1 MRKMRIWMRFASL
14 LAAMA
19 LLCAPLCCAETAADL
34 TRQCG
39 YWVNAGKKGNL
50 TDDSFRS
57 SWTYAGSDARLGIEL
72 PEGVAGGTLQIGWEF
87 EPSASQLEE
96 YDAERNLLRT
106 RDQSFTFPSVET
118 CVDLLPE
125 TKYVFLQLDA
135 PGQAIAELRV
145 YGPGELPEGVH
156 VWNPPVEKAELMV
169 VSTHQDDELIYF
181 GGTIPYYTVAQN
193 RPTVVVYM
201 ADCGRYRR
209 QEALNGLW
217 AMGVRDY
224 PDFINLKD
232 KRVKSIEEGLKLWGG
247 QDHVL
252 EELVA
257 RIRRYR
263 PEVIVTHDFDG
274 EYGHNQHKITAM
286 LMQEAIDA
294 AADASRFPESAAA
307 YGTWQVKKLY
317 IHLYGEN
324 QVNMPWKV
332 PLEEL
337 GGRTPLEVAQLG
349 YAEHASQQ
357 KYFQV
362 EDGGKYDNSI
372 FGLYFTTVGLDSGA
386 NDMFENIPTPTP
398 EITPTPEPTPTPEIT
413 PTPGPTAEPTAQL
426 VLPVLTAEPTAAP
439 TAEPVPAAEQSTP
452 GGMGLLLGM
461 LGGAAVLGIAVLAL
475 DKRARKRRRKHRRR
489 K

>member
-1 MRKMRIWMRFASL
+1 MFEKKNWMRLASL
-14 LAAMA
+14 LLV
-19 LLCAPLCCAETAADL
+19 LLLIGSTCLAEATEL
-34 TRQCG
+34 TRKCG
-39 YWVNAGKKGNL
+39 FWVQEGKKDNL
-50 TDDSFRS
+50 TDRNLHTD
-57 SWTYAGSDARLGIEL
+57 WTYKGDGARLGVEL
-72 PEGVAGGTLQIGWEF
+72 PEGVAGGTLQIGWDF
-87 EPSASQLEE
+87 EPSAYQVEE

-106 RDQSFTFPSVET
+106 RDQSLTFPCVET

-135 PGQAIAELRV
+135 PGQDIAELRV
-145 YGPGELPEGVH
+145 FGPGELPENVH

-169 VSTHQDDELIYF
+169 VSTHQDDELIFF

-201 ADCGRYRR
+201 ANCGRSRR

-224 PDFINLKD
+224 PDFIHLKD

-247 QDHVL
+247 EEHVL

-257 RIRRYR
+257 RIRRYK
-263 PEVIVTHDFDG
+263 PEVIVTHDLDG
-274 EYGHNQHKITAM
+274 EYGHNQHKITAR
-286 LMQEAIDA
+286 LMQDAIDA
-294 AADASRFPESAAA
+294 AADAARFPDTAAQ
-307 YGTWQVKKLY
+307 YGAWQVKKLY

-324 QVNMPWKV
+324 QVSMPWKV
-332 PLEEL
+332 PLEAL
-337 GGRTPLEVAQLG
+337 GGRTPLEVARLG

-362 EDGGKYDNSI
+362 EDGGKYDNAC
-372 FGLYFTTVGLDSGA
+372 FGLYFTAVGLDSGV

-398 EITPTPEPTPTPEIT
+398 EPTPTSEIT
-413 PTPGPTAEPTAQL
+413 PTPIPTEVPTAEPTAQI
-426 VLPVLTAEPTAAP
+426 VLPLLTAEPTAAP
-439 TAEPVPAAEQSTP
+439 TAEPVPTAEQSAP
-452 GGMGLLLGM
+452 GGMGVLLGM
-461 LGGAAVLGIAVLAL
+461 LGGAVALGIAVLAL
-475 DKRARKRRRKHRRR
+475 EKRARKRRRRHRRR

>member
-1 MRKMRIWMRFASL
+1 MQIASL
-14 LAAMA
+14 LLA
-19 LLCAPLCCAETAADL
+19 LLLFGSTCLAEAAEI
-34 TRQCG
+34 TRQCAF
-39 YWVNAGKKGNL
+39 WVSEGKKGNL

-72 PEGVAGGTLQIGWEF
+72 PDSVAGGTLQIGWDF
-87 EPSASQLEE
+87 EPSAYQVEE
-96 YDAERNLLRT
+96 YNAERNLLRT
-106 RDQSFTFPSVET
+106 RDSAFSFPCIET

-125 TKYVFLQLDA
+125 TKYVFLQMTA
-135 PGQAIAELRV
+135 PDQAIAELRV
-145 YGPGELPEGVH
+145 FGPGELPENVH

-169 VSTHQDDELIYF
+169 VSTHQDDELIFF

-201 ADCGRYRR
+201 ANCGRSRR

-217 AMGVRDY
+217 AMGVRNY
-224 PDFINLKD
+224 PQFINLKD

-252 EELVA
+252 EELA
-257 RIRRYR
+257 ACIRCYR
-263 PEVIVTHDFDG
+263 PEVIVTHDLDG
-274 EYGHNQHKITAM
+274 EYGHNQHKITAR
-286 LMQEAIDA
+286 LMQQAIDA

-337 GGRTPLEVAQLG
+337 GGRTPLEVARLG

-398 EITPTPEPTPTPEIT
+398 EITPTPSPTPTPVIT
-413 PTPGPTAEPTAQL
+413 PTPVPTAEPTAQI
-426 VLPVLTAEPTAAP
+426 VLPVLTAGPTAAP
-439 TAEPVPAAEQSTP
+439 TAETVPAAEQSAP
-452 GGMGLLLGM
+452 GGMGLLLAM
-461 LGGAAVLGIAVLAL
+461 LGGAVALGIAVLAL
-475 DKRARKRRRKHRRR
+475 DKRARKRRRRHKRR

>member
-1 MRKMRIWMRFASL
+1 MKIWRGLAAL
-14 LAAMA
+14 LA
-19 LLCAPLCCAETAADL
+19 LLLLGSTCLAEAAEI
-34 TRQCG
+34 TRQCAF
-39 YWVNAGKKGNL
+39 WVSEGKKGNL
-50 TDDSFRS
+50 TDRNLHSD
-57 SWTYAGSDARLGIEL
+57 WTYKGDEARLGIEL
-72 PEGVAGGTLQIGWEF
+72 PEGVAGGTLLSGWDF
-87 EPSASQLEE
+87 EPGAYQLEE

-135 PGQAIAELRV
+135 PDQDIAELRV
-145 YGPGELPEGVH
+145 YGPGDLPEGAH
-156 VWNPPVEKAELMV
+156 RWEAPVEKADLMV
-169 VSTHQDDELIYF
+169 VSTHQDDELIFF
-181 GGTIPYYTVAQN
+181 GGTIPYYPVAQN

-201 ADCGRYRR
+201 ANCGRSRR

-217 AMGVRDY
+217 TMGVRNY
-224 PDFINLKD
+224 PEFINLAD

-349 YAEHASQQ
+349 SAEHASQQ
-357 KYFQV
+357 KYYQV

-372 FGLYFTTVGLDSGA
+372 VGLYFTTVGLDSGA

-413 PTPGPTAEPTAQL
+413 PTPVPTAEPTAQI

>member
-1 MRKMRIWMRFASL
+1 MKIWRRLASL
-14 LAAMA
+14 LLAMA
-19 LLCAPLCCAETAADL
+19 LLGASLCCAEVATEL
-34 TRQCG
+34 TRKCG
-39 YWVNAGKKGNL
+39 FWVQEGKKGNL
-50 TDDSFRS
+50 TDRNLHTD
-57 SWTYAGSDARLGIEL
+57 WTYKGDVARLGIEL
-72 PEGVAGGTLQIGWEF
+72 PEGVAGGTLQIGWDF
-87 EPSASQLEE
+87 EPSAYQLEE

-106 RDQSFTFPSVET
+106 RDQSFTFPCIET

-125 TKYVFLQLDA
+125 TKYVFLQMPA
-135 PGQAIAELRV
+135 PDQAIAELRV
-145 YGPGELPEGVH
+145 FGPGELPEDVH

-169 VSTHQDDELIYF
+169 VSTHQDDELIFF

-201 ADCGRYRR
+201 ANCGRSRR

-232 KRVKSIEEGLKLWGG
+232 KRVKSIEEGLKLWDGEER
-247 QDHVL
+247 VL

-263 PEVIVTHDFDG
+263 PEVIVTHDLDG
-274 EYGHNQHKITAM
+274 EYGHNQHKITAR
-286 LMQEAIDA
+286 LMQDAIDA
-294 AADASRFPESAAA
+294 AADAARFHDTAAQ
-307 YGTWQVKKLY
+307 YGAWQVKKLY

-324 QVNMPWKV
+324 QVSMPWKV
-332 PLEEL
+332 PLEAL

-362 EDGGKYDNSI
+362 EDGGKYDNAR
-372 FGLYFTTVGLDSGA
+372 FGLYFSTVGLDSGV
-386 NDMFENIPTPTP
+386 NDMFENIPAPTP
-398 EITPTPEPTPTPEIT
+398 APTPTPEIT
-413 PTPGPTAEPTAQL
+413 STPVPTEVPTSAPTAQIVLPLLAAEPT
-426 VLPVLTAEPTAAP
+426 TAP
-439 TAEPVPAAEQSTP
+439 TAEPVPIAEQSAS

-461 LGGAAVLGIAVLAL
+461 LGGAVALGIAVWAL
-475 DKRARKRRRKHRRR
+475 EARAKKRRQRKRRRR

>member
-1 MRKMRIWMRFASL
+1 MFEKKIWMRLASL
-14 LAAMA
+14 LLAMA
-19 LLCAPLCCAETAADL
+19 LLCASLCCAEVATEL
-34 TRQCG
+34 TRKCG
-39 YWVNAGKKGNL
+39 FWVQEGKKGNL
-50 TDDSFRS
+50 TDRNLHTD
-57 SWTYAGSDARLGIEL
+57 WTYKGDGARLGVEL

-87 EPSASQLEE
+87 EPSAYQLEE

-106 RDQSFTFPSVET
+106 RDQSFTFPCVET

-125 TKYVFLQLDA
+125 TRYVFLQLDA
-135 PGQAIAELRV
+135 PDQAIAELRV
-145 YGPGELPEGVH
+145 FGPGELPENVH

-169 VSTHQDDELIYF
+169 VSTHQDDELLFF

-201 ADCGRYRR
+201 ANCGRSRR

-247 QDHVL
+247 EEHIL

-257 RIRRYR
+257 RIRRYK
-263 PEVIVTHDFDG
+263 PEVIVTHDLDG
-274 EYGHNQHKITAM
+274 EYGHNQHKITSR
-286 LMQEAIDA
+286 LMQDAIDA
-294 AADASRFPESAAA
+294 AADAARFPDTVAQ
-307 YGTWQVKKLY
+307 YGAWQVKKLY

-324 QVNMPWKV
+324 QVSMPWKV

-337 GGRTPLEVAQLG
+337 GGRTPLEVARLG
-349 YAEHASQQ
+349 YAEHKSQQ

-362 EDGGKYDNSI
+362 EDGGKHDNAL
-372 FGLYFTTVGLDSGA
+372 FGLYFTAVGLDSGA

-398 EITPTPEPTPTPEIT
+398 DPTPTPEIT
-413 PTPGPTAEPTAQL
+413 PTPEPTKVPTAEPTAQI
-426 VLPVLTAEPTAAP
+426 VLPLLTAEPTAAP
-439 TAEPVPAAEQSTP
+439 TAEPVPTAEQSAP

-461 LGGAAVLGIAVLAL
+461 LGGAVALGIAVLAL
-475 DKRARKRRRKHRRR
+475 EKRARKRRRRHKRR

>member
-1 MRKMRIWMRFASL
+1 MKIWRRLASL
-14 LAAMA
+14 LLAMA
-19 LLCAPLCCAETAADL
+19 LLGASLCCAEVATEL
-34 TRQCG
+34 TRKCG
-39 YWVNAGKKGNL
+39 FWVQEGKKGNL
-50 TDDSFRS
+50 TDRNLHTD
-57 SWTYAGSDARLGIEL
+57 WTYKGDVARLGIEL
-72 PEGVAGGTLQIGWEF
+72 PEGVAGGTLQIGWDF
-87 EPSASQLEE
+87 EPSAYQVEE

-106 RDQSFTFPSVET
+106 RDQSLTFPCIES

-125 TKYVFLQLDA
+125 TRYVFLQLDA
-135 PGQAIAELRV
+135 PDQAIAELRV
-145 YGPGELPEGVH
+145 FGPGELPENVH

-169 VSTHQDDELIYF
+169 VSTHQDDELIFF

-201 ADCGRYRR
+201 ANCGRSRR

-247 QDHVL
+247 EEHIL

-257 RIRRYR
+257 RIRRYK
-263 PEVIVTHDFDG
+263 PEVIVTHDLDG
-274 EYGHNQHKITAM
+274 EYGHNQHKITAR
-286 LMQEAIDA
+286 LMQDAIDA
-294 AADASRFPESAAA
+294 AADAARFPDTAAQ
-307 YGTWQVKKLY
+307 YGAWQVKKLY

-324 QVNMPWKV
+324 QVSMPWKV
-332 PLEEL
+332 PLEAL

-362 EDGGKYDNSI
+362 EDGGKYDNAR
-372 FGLYFTTVGLDSGA
+372 FGLYFTTVGLDSGI
-386 NDMFENIPTPTP
+386 NDMFENIPTPTPDPTPTP
-398 EITPTPEPTPTPEIT
+398 EITPTPEPTEV
-413 PTPGPTAEPTAQL
+413 PTAEPTAQI
-426 VLPVLTAEPTAAP
+426 VLPLLTAEPTAAP
-439 TAEPVPAAEQSTP
+439 TAEPVPTAEQSAS

-461 LGGAAVLGIAVLAL
+461 LGGAVALGIAVLAL
-475 DKRARKRRRKHRRR
+475 EKRARKRRRRHKRR

>member
-1 MRKMRIWMRFASL
+1 MRLASL
-14 LAAMA
+14 LLAM
-19 LLCAPLCCAETAADL
+19 LLCGSLCLAEAVDV
-34 TRQCG
+34 TRQCAF
-39 YWVNAGKKGNL
+39 WVSAGKKGNL
-50 TDDSFRS
+50 TDSSFRS
-57 SWTYAGSDARLGIEL
+57 NWEYAGSDARLGVEL
-72 PEGVAGGTLQIGWEF
+72 PDGAAGGTLLIGWDF
-87 EPSASQLEE
+87 EPGGYQLEE
-96 YDAERNLLRT
+96 YDANQSLLRT

-125 TKYVFLQLDA
+125 TKYVFLQMTA
-135 PGQAIAELRV
+135 PDQAIAELRV

-156 VWNPPVEKAELMV
+156 SWQAPVEKADLMV

-217 AMGVRDY
+217 AMGVRNY
-224 PDFINLKD
+224 PEFINLTD
-232 KRVKSIEEGLKLWGG
+232 KRVGSIQEGLKLWGG
-247 QDHVL
+247 QEHIL

-274 EYGHNQHKITAM
+274 EYGHNQHKITAGV
-286 LMQEAIDA
+286 MQYAIDA
-294 AADASRFPESAAA
+294 AADASRFPDSAAA
-307 YGTWQVKKLY
+307 YGAWQVKKLY
-317 IHLYGEN
+317 IHLYSEN

-349 YAEHASQQ
+349 YAEHVSQQ

-372 FGLYFTTVGLDSGA
+372 FGLYFTTVGLDSGI

-413 PTPGPTAEPTAQL
+413 PTPVPTAEPTAQI

-439 TAEPVPAAEQSTP
+439 TAEPVPAAEQSAST
-452 GGMGLLLGM
+452 GMGALLGV
-461 LGGAAVLGIAVLAL
+461 LGGAVVLGIAVLAL
-475 DKRARKRRRKHRRR
+475 EKRAGKRRRKHGRR

>member
-1 MRKMRIWMRFASL
+1 MKIWRRLASL
-14 LAAMA
+14 LLAMA
-19 LLCAPLCCAETAADL
+19 LLGASLCCAEVATEL
-34 TRQCG
+34 TRKCG
-39 YWVNAGKKGNL
+39 FWVQEGKKGNL
-50 TDDSFRS
+50 TDRNLHTD
-57 SWTYAGSDARLGIEL
+57 WTYKGDVARLGIEL
-72 PEGVAGGTLQIGWEF
+72 PEGVAGGTLQIGWDF
-87 EPSASQLEE
+87 EPSAYQVEE

-106 RDQSFTFPSVET
+106 RDQSLTFPCIES

-125 TKYVFLQLDA
+125 TRYVFLQLDA
-135 PGQAIAELRV
+135 PDQAIAELRV
-145 YGPGELPEGVH
+145 FGPGELPENVH

-169 VSTHQDDELIYF
+169 VSTHQDDELIFF

-201 ADCGRYRR
+201 ANCGRSRR

-232 KRVKSIEEGLKLWGG
+232 KRVKSIEEGLKLWDGEE
-247 QDHVL
+247 HVL

-257 RIRRYR
+257 RIRHYQ

-274 EYGHNQHKITAM
+274 EYGHNQHKITAR
-286 LMQEAIDA
+286 LMQDAIDA
-294 AADASRFPESAAA
+294 AADAARFPDTAAQ
-307 YGTWQVKKLY
+307 YGAWQVKKLY

-324 QVNMPWKV
+324 QVSMPWKV
-332 PLEEL
+332 PLEAL

-362 EDGGKYDNSI
+362 EDGGKYDNAR
-372 FGLYFTTVGLDSGA
+372 FGLYFTTVGLDSGI
-386 NDMFENIPTPTP
+386 NDMFENIPTPTPDPTPTP
-398 EITPTPEPTPTPEIT
+398 EITPTPEPTEV
-413 PTPGPTAEPTAQL
+413 PTAEPTAQI
-426 VLPVLTAEPTAAP
+426 VLPLLTAEPTAAP
-439 TAEPVPAAEQSTP
+439 TAEPVPTAEQSAS

-461 LGGAAVLGIAVLAL
+461 LGGAVALGIAVLAL
-475 DKRARKRRRKHRRR
+475 EKRARKRRRRHKRR

>member
-1 MRKMRIWMRFASL
+1 MQIASL
-14 LAAMA
+14 LLA
-19 LLCAPLCCAETAADL
+19 LLLFGSTCLAEAAEI
-34 TRQCG
+34 TRQCAF
-39 YWVNAGKKGNL
+39 WVSEGKKGNL
-50 TDDSFRS
+50 TDRNLHSD
-57 SWTYAGSDARLGIEL
+57 WTYKGDEARLGIEL
-72 PEGVAGGTLQIGWEF
+72 PDSVAGGTLQIGWDF
-87 EPSASQLEE
+87 EPSAYQVEE
-96 YDAERNLLRT
+96 YNAERNLLRT
-106 RDQSFTFPSVET
+106 RDSAFSFPCIET

-125 TKYVFLQLDA
+125 TKYVFLQMTA
-135 PGQAIAELRV
+135 PDQAIAELRV
-145 YGPGELPEGVH
+145 FGPGELPENVH

-169 VSTHQDDELIYF
+169 VSTHQDDELIFF

-201 ADCGRYRR
+201 ANCGRSRR
-209 QEALNGLW
+209 QEALSGLW
-217 AMGVRDY
+217 AMGVRNY
-224 PDFINLKD
+224 PQFINLKD
-232 KRVKSIEEGLKLWGG
+232 KRVTSIEEGLKLWGG

-252 EELVA
+252 EELA
-257 RIRRYR
+257 ACIRCYR
-263 PEVIVTHDFDG
+263 PEVIVTHDLDG
-274 EYGHNQHKITAM
+274 EYGHNQHKITAR
-286 LMQEAIDA
+286 LMQQAIDA

-337 GGRTPLEVAQLG
+337 GGRTPLEVARLG
-349 YAEHASQQ
+349 YAEHTSQQ

-372 FGLYFTTVGLDSGA
+372 FGLYFTTVGLDSGV

-413 PTPGPTAEPTAQL
+413 PTPVPTAEPTAQI

-439 TAEPVPAAEQSTP
+439 TAEPVPAAEQSAST
-452 GGMGLLLGM
+452 GMGALLGV
-461 LGGAAVLGIAVLAL
+461 LGGAVVLGIAVLAL
-475 DKRARKRRRKHRRR
+475 EKRAGKRRRKHGRR

>member
-1 MRKMRIWMRFASL
+1 MCKKKIWMRLASL
-14 LAAMA
+14 LLAMA
-19 LLCAPLCCAETAADL
+19 LLCASLCCAETAEEL
-34 TRQCG
+34 TRKCG
-39 YWVNAGKKGNL
+39 FWVQEGKKGNL
-50 TDDSFRS
+50 TDRNLHTD
-57 SWTYAGSDARLGIEL
+57 WTYKGDVARLGIEL
-72 PEGVAGGTLQIGWEF
+72 PEGVAGGTLQIGWDF
-87 EPSASQLEE
+87 EPSAYQVEE

-106 RDQSFTFPSVET
+106 RDQSLTFPCIES

-125 TKYVFLQLDA
+125 TRYVFLQLDA
-135 PGQAIAELRV
+135 PGQDVAELRV
-145 YGPGELPEGVH
+145 FGPGKLPENVH

-201 ADCGRYRR
+201 ANCGRSRR

-247 QDHVL
+247 EEHVL
-252 EELVA
+252 KELVT

-263 PEVIVTHDFDG
+263 PEVIVTHDLDG
-274 EYGHNQHKITAM
+274 EYGHNQHKITAR
-286 LMQEAIDA
+286 LMQYAIDA
-294 AADASRFPESAAA
+294 AADAARFPDTAAQ
-307 YGTWQVKKLY
+307 YGAWQVKKLY

-324 QVNMPWKV
+324 QVSMPWKV
-332 PLEEL
+332 PLEAL

-362 EDGGKYDNSI
+362 EDGGKYDNAR
-372 FGLYFTTVGLDSGA
+372 FGLYFTTVGLDSGI
-386 NDMFENIPTPTP
+386 NDMFENIPTPTPDPTPTP
-398 EITPTPEPTPTPEIT
+398 EITPTPEPTEV
-413 PTPGPTAEPTAQL
+413 PTAEPTAQI
-426 VLPVLTAEPTAAP
+426 VLPLLTAEPTAAP
-439 TAEPVPAAEQSTP
+439 TAEPVPTAEQSAS

-461 LGGAAVLGIAVLAL
+461 LGGAVALGIAVLAL
-475 DKRARKRRRKHRRR
+475 EKRARKRRRRHKRR